1 MRRANRNILIVTL
14 AAAAAALATYL
25 IKRKSPTA

>member
-14 AAAAAALATYL
+14 AAATAALVTFL
-25 IKRKSPTA
+25 LKRKPPME